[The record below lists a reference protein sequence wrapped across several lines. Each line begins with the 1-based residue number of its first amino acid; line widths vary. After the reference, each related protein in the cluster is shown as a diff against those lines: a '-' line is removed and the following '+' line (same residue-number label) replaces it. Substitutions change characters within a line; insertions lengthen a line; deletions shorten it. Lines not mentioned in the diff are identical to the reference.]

1 MKTRPQ
7 TRPQVT
13 IKDKHESVQPE
24 GVKGASADFVCFHC
38 PLVAPAGA
46 KPSATCKIKTHK
58 TKPAAPATTKIPPTE
73 NSPNLLKFGLS
84 PGRGRLLTPR
94 PKEGKEKEKGGE
106 KE

>member
-7 TRPQVT
+7 TRLKAT
-13 IKDKHESVQPE
+13 IENRLHGCGLRRSPE
-24 GVKGASADFVCFHC
+24 GERKALWSRPQTRFPLRRAKVKS
-38 PLVAPAGA
+38 
-46 KPSATCKIKTHK
+46 HK
-58 TKPAAPATTKIPPTE
+58 TQTRRASDHKNPPTE

-94 PKEGKEKEKGGE
+94 PKEGKGKEKGGE

>member
-46 KPSATCKIKTHK
+46 KPSATIKVKSHK
-58 TKPAAPATTKIPPTE
+58 TQPRRASNHKNPPTE

-84 PGRGRLLTPR
+84 PGCGRLLTPR
-94 PKEGKEKEKGGE
+94 TKEGKGKEKGGE